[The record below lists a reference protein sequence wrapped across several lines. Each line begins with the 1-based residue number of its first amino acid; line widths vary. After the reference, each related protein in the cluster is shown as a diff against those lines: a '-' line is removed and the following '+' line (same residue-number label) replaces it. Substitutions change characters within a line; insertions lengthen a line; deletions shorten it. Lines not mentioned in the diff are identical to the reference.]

1 MTTYLFV
8 RHATHD
14 LMKRGVVAGRQ
25 SGVHLNDFGKQQA
38 EQLAEQLASLPIEA
52 IYSSPLERAC
62 ETAAPL
68 AAKLRLPLQI
78 AAEFNEIDFGAWT
91 GRSFQDLD
99 DMPEWQQWNRFRSTA
114 LTPSGESMLAV
125 QTRALAKISE
135 LRTRDGLLAV
145 FTHADVIRA
154 VLAHFL
160 GVHLDLFQRIEI
172 DDASVSVVQLDTCSV
187 VVRLVNGTGT
197 RPEFLASFRDQ

>member
-14 LMKRGVVAGRQ
+14 LMKRGVVAGRK
-25 SGVHLNDFGKQQA
+25 SGVHLNDFGKKQA
-38 EQLAEQLASLPIEA
+38 EQVAERLASLPIEA

-68 AAKLRLPLQI
+68 AAKLGLPLQI

-99 DMPEWQQWNRFRSTA
+99 DIPEWQQWNRFRSTA

-125 QTRALAKISE
+125 QTRALAKISA
-135 LRTRDGLLAV
+135 LRIRDGLLAV
-145 FTHADVIRA
+145 FTHGDVIRA
-154 VLAHFL
+154 VVAHFL
-160 GVHLDLFQRIEI
+160 GVHLDLFQRIQI
-172 DDASVSVVQLDTCSV
+172 DVASVSVIQLDTCSV

-197 RPEFLASFRDQ
+197 WPEFLASFRDQ